1 MNKISI
7 NNLIDQDPLLKLV
20 QPDNFIGWIYSMD
33 YDSALVVTNDAWK
46 ARVNGVPHN
55 SFLIASSFNPANYA
69 SATQMEK
76 EVILL
81 RVIGAC
87 KLPQDDD
94 MIRTKIDNYQNQ
106 TDLYLS
112 DDDKGYDPITQ
123 NRLQFGGLKCRVLGT
138 FYMKNSEL
146 SMGSDIES
154 FSVSMRMGVYMPKSD
169 ALSLIVNYVDPIR
182 KNHFKEELSALGIN
196 NNLLPFEIGTVRY
209 TSTDRLHRA
218 NEADKI
224 PFYIQPSDFLARRT
238 AVLGMTRTGKSNMI
252 KQTISVVKNIAD
264 SCDLPIGQLVFD
276 INGEY
281 ANANKQD
288 NGSISDVYSD
298 GCERYRMIPTDGF
311 SHLLNNFYSEL
322 QEGLSILG
330 DLIREAKKDGS
341 ADIDTFLGMSLER
354 PDPIEEKGEYKRW
367 QVKTALYK
375 TLLKKAGYA
384 YNGTFSVKFEANK
397 KIREAVDAVINENVE
412 PGCEVHI
419 NPNDS
424 LSFEEAFKW
433 FTAARTANKDEKTKA
448 TGKLK
453 STSGSNWFDE
463 ECIAMLNLL
472 DGHNNNDA
480 YIRGFRTLECGRPY
494 HTPYRTKDV
503 CEEIYQHLIKGK
515 IVILDLSVGQA
526 QLRERIS
533 KRIAK
538 YVFDCSMNCFTSG
551 KNPQNIVI
559 YIEEAH
565 NLIGRNMDL
574 SETWPRLAKEGAKY
588 KIALVYATQE
598 VSSVHPN
605 ILANTENWFISHL
618 NSEKEISELA
628 KFYDFAD
635 FKQSLLRSQDVGF
648 ARVKTLSSP
657 FVVPIQINKFD
668 PKKIIA
674 QKGK

>member
-7 NNLIDQDPLLKLV
+7 DSLIDQDPLLKLV
-20 QPDNFIGWIYSMD
+20 QPDNFIGWIYSID

-46 ARVNGVPHN
+46 AKVNGIPHN
-55 SFLIASSFNPANYA
+55 SFLVASSFNPSNYA
-69 SATQMEK
+69 SADPMEK

-81 RVIGAC
+81 RVIGTC

-106 TDLYLS
+106 TDVYLS
-112 DDDKGYDPITQ
+112 DDESGYDPITQ

-138 FYMKNSEL
+138 FYMKDSEL
-146 SMGSDIES
+146 NMGSDIES
-154 FSVSMRMGVYMPKSD
+154 FSVSMRLGVYMPKAD

-182 KNHFKEELSALGIN
+182 KNRFKEELSVLGIN
-196 NNLLPFEIGTVRY
+196 RGLQPFEIGTVRY

-218 NEADKI
+218 KETDKI
-224 PFYIQPSDFLARRT
+224 AFHIQPSDFLARRT

-252 KQTISVVKNIAD
+252 KQTISVVKSISD

-288 NGSISDVYSD
+288 NGSISEIYSE

-322 QEGLSILG
+322 QEGLAILG
-330 DLIREAKKDGS
+330 ELIREAKKDGS

-354 PDPIEEKGEYKRW
+354 PDSTEEKSDYKRW
-367 QVKTALYK
+367 EVKTALYK
-375 TLLKKAGYA
+375 TLLKKAGFDFKGA
-384 YNGTFSVKFEANK
+384 FSVKFEANK
-397 KIREAVDAVINENVE
+397 NVREAVNTVINTNAE
-412 PGCEVHI
+412 PSSALCLDPS
-419 NPNDS
+419 N
-424 LSFEEAFKW
+424 SFTYEEALKW
-433 FTAARTANKDEKTKA
+433 FIAARTANKNKKE
-448 TGKLK
+448 TGLLK
-453 STSGSNWFDE
+453 SSSGSNWFDE
-463 ECIAMLNLL
+463 ECVAMLNLL
-472 DGHNNNDA
+472 AGLNNNDA

-494 HTPYRTKDV
+494 HTSCRTRDV
-503 CEEIYQHLIKGK
+503 CQEIYQHLLEGK

-526 QLRERIS
+526 QLRERLS

-538 YVFDCSMNCFTSG
+538 YVFDTSMNCFTDG
-551 KNPQNIVI
+551 KNPPNIVI

-565 NLIGRNMDL
+565 NLIGKNMDL
-574 SETWPRLAKEGAKY
+574 AETWPRLAKEGAKY

-668 PKKIIA
+668 PQKIISR
-674 QKGK
+674 KGK

>member
-20 QPDNFIGWIYSMD
+20 QYDNFIGWIYSMD
-33 YDSALVVTNDAWK
+33 YDSALVVTNDVWK

-55 SFLIASSFNPANYA
+55 SFLIASSFNPTNYA
-69 SATQMEK
+69 GTTQMEK

-81 RVIGAC
+81 RVIGTC

-106 TDLYLS
+106 TDIYLS
-112 DDDKGYDPITQ
+112 DGDKGFDPITQ

-138 FYMKNSEL
+138 FFMKNSEL
-146 SMGSDIES
+146 NMGSDIES
-154 FSVSMRMGVYMPKSD
+154 FSVSMRMSVYMPKAE

-182 KNHFKEELSALGIN
+182 KNRFKEELSALGIN
-196 NNLLPFEIGTVRY
+196 KDLSPFEIGTVRY
-209 TSTDRLHRA
+209 TSTDRLHRSK
-218 NEADKI
+218 ESDKV

-252 KQTISVVKNIAD
+252 KQTISVVKSIAD
-264 SCDLPIGQLVFD
+264 SCNLPIGQLVFD

-288 NGSISDVYSD
+288 NGSISDIYSN
-298 GCERYRMIPTDGF
+298 GCERYRMIPTEGF

-341 ADIDTFLGMSLER
+341 ADIDTFLGMSLDR

-375 TLLKKAGYA
+375 TLLKRADYDYPGI
-384 YNGTFSVKFEANK
+384 FSVKFDANK
-397 KIREAVDAVINENVE
+397 KVRDAVDAIINENVE
-412 PGCEVHI
+412 PGQELHL

-424 LSFEEAFKW
+424 LSYEEAVKW
-433 FTAARTANKDEKTKA
+433 FAAARTANKNKKE
-448 TGKLK
+448 TGLLK
-453 STSGSNWFDE
+453 SSSGANWFDE
-463 ECIAMLNLL
+463 ECVAMLNLL
-472 DGHNNNDA
+472 VGLNNNDA
-480 YIRGFRTLECGRPY
+480 YIRGFRTLECGRPF
-494 HTPYRTKDV
+494 HTSLRTQDV
-503 CEEIYQHLIKGK
+503 CKEIYQHLIAGK

-538 YVFDCSMNCFTSG
+538 YVFDNSMNCFTSG
-551 KNPQNIVI
+551 NSPQNIVI

-598 VSSVHPN
+598 VSSVQPN

-668 PKKIIA
+668 PQRTIT
-674 QKGK
+674 QKG